1 MRDPDHRQ
9 VRPRRPL
16 PGPGATCIDARRAI
30 AEGHSPALEKQR
42 AKRRLPEALNFGAF
56 GERWFRESR
65 MAGSTRAVRRA
76 IYERDILP
84 KLRNRLLTEINAD
97 DLRTVQV
104 KDRGARQA

>member
-1 MRDPDHRQ
+1 
-9 VRPRRPL
+9 
-16 PGPGATCIDARRAI
+16 
-30 AEGHSPALEKQR
+30 
-42 AKRRLPEALNFGAF
+42 
-56 GERWFRESR
+56 

-84 KLRNRLLTEINAD
+84 KLRNRLMTEINAD